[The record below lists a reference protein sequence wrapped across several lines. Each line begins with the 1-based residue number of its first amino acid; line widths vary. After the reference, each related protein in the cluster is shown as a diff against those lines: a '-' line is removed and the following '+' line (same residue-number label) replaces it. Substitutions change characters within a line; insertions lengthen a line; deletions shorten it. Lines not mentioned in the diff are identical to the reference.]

1 MSETAI
7 LEPTQ
12 HRMKQQTVGYKQDKK
27 EGSKLGGLYT
37 SDGRQGCATLETL
50 RAELPLILAQTP
62 ALLPAM
68 VSALL
73 TGLSVCFIFLALS
86 MQKVG
91 HPSPLR
97 TEADIQVPGNGAEG
111 ALPQTLPG
119 LLLLSLK

>member
-62 ALLPAM
+62 STSASHGISAADRALCVFYFLGSQHAKGWASITPKNRGRY
-68 VSALL
+68 
-73 TGLSVCFIFLALS
+73 TGAWEWS
-86 MQKVG
+86 
-91 HPSPLR
+91 
-97 TEADIQVPGNGAEG
+97 
-111 ALPQTLPG
+111 
-119 LLLLSLK
+119 